1 MKIYLGLNMEFTK
14 EEKQKIENIRARYPD
29 SRSLTLPL
37 MWMIQK
43 REGFVS
49 NEAVDLITEEL
60 ELPKIWVEEVRSWY
74 TMFSEEQEGKY
85 VLEVCNNITCAI
97 MGSQEI
103 IDHICQT
110 LKIKV
115 GETTAD
121 GMFTLKTAECLGS
134 CGTAPMMQLGD
145 NYYEMLDK
153 EKVDQILDDLKK
165 ETIYEQKPQEW
176 VDYK

>member
-1 MKIYLGLNMEFTK
+1 MEFNET
-14 EEKQKIENIRARYPD
+14 EKKKIAHLRTRYPD

-43 REGFVS
+43 RKGFVS
-49 NEAVDLITEEL
+49 DEAVALIATEL

-74 TMFSEEQEGKY
+74 SMFSEKQTGKY
-85 VLEVCNNITCAI
+85 VLEVCNNISCAL

-103 IDHICQT
+103 IDHICSV

-134 CGTAPMMQLGD
+134 CGTAPMMQVGD
-145 NYYEMLDK
+145 RYYELLTE
-153 EKVDQILDDLKK
+153 EKVDQILEDLKNN
-165 ETIYEQKPQEW
+165 TQPEQKPQQWPE
-176 VDYK
+176 YK